1 MSAIRPV
8 DTLRTELGAVVL
20 KVEEFRGEWTVSV
33 KTDAI
38 RDVLAW
44 CKRAGFEMLD
54 DLFGVDH
61 FGDEERFEVVYL
73 LLSLTHGYLRLK
85 VRVPEANP
93 VVPSVVP
100 VYGGAN
106 WHEREAFDMYGIRFT
121 DHPDLRRILMWEGY
135 PFYPLR
141 KDFPVSGLDASLPVE
156 ADASAGSVDKAP
168 MAGGPFYGGIGTAAS
183 MVTKDGRPST
193 IGREPRQYD
202 TGAEQLVK
210 LRNPVR
216 KEAV

>member
-38 RDVLAW
+38 RDVLSW

-61 FGDEERFEVVYL
+61 FGEDERFEVVYL
-73 LLSLTHGYLRLK
+73 LLSLTHGYLRIK
-85 VRVPEANP
+85 VRVSEANP
-93 VVPSVVP
+93 VVPSVVS
-100 VYGGAN
+100 VYSGAN
-106 WHEREAFDMYGIRFT
+106 WHERETFDMYGIRFA
-121 DHPDLRRILMWEGY
+121 DHPDLKRILMWPGY

-141 KDFPVSGLDASLPVE
+141 KDFPVSGLGAALPVE
-156 ADASAGSVDKAP
+156 ADASAGAVEKAP
-168 MAGGPFYGGIGTAAS
+168 MAGGPFYGGIATSAS
-183 MVTKDGRPST
+183 MLNKDGRPST

-210 LRNPVR
+210 LRNPTR

>member
-1 MSAIRPV
+1 MSAISPV
-8 DTLRTELGAVVL
+8 ETLKTELGAVVL

-44 CKRAGFEMLD
+44 CKRAGFEMLND
-54 DLFGVDH
+54 MFGVDH
-61 FGDEERFEVVYL
+61 YGDEERFEVVYV
-73 LLSLTHGYLRLK
+73 LLSLTQGYLRIK
-85 VRVPEANP
+85 VRVPESNP
-93 VVPSVVP
+93 VVPSVVS
-100 VYGGAN
+100 VYSGAN
-106 WHEREAFDMYGIRFT
+106 WHEREAYDMFGLRFEG
-121 DHPDLRRILMWEGY
+121 HPDLKRILMWEGY
-135 PFYPLR
+135 PYFPLR
-141 KDFPVSGLDASLPVE
+141 KDFPVSGLNADLPVE
-156 ADASAGSVDKAP
+156 ADASAGMAEKAP
-168 MAGGPFYGGIGTAAS
+168 MAGGPFYGGIATSAS
-183 MVTKDGRPST
+183 MVNKDGRPST

>member
-1 MSAIRPV
+1 MSAISPV
-8 DTLRTELGAVVL
+8 ETLRTELGAVVL
-20 KVEEFRGEWTVSV
+20 SVEQFRGEWTVSV

-44 CKRAGFEMLD
+44 CKRAGFEMLND
-54 DLFGVDH
+54 MFGVDH
-61 FGDEERFEVVYL
+61 YGDELRFEVVYI
-73 LLSLTHGYLRLK
+73 LLSLTHGYLRIK
-85 VRVPEANP
+85 VRAPEANP
-93 VVPSVVP
+93 VVPSVVG
-100 VYGGAN
+100 VYSGAN
-106 WHEREAFDMYGIRFT
+106 WHEREAFDMYGIRFEG
-121 DHPDLRRILMWEGY
+121 HPDLKRILMWPGY

-141 KDFPVSGLDASLPVE
+141 KDFPVSGLDAALPVE
-156 ADASAGSVDKAP
+156 ADASAGAAEKAP
-168 MAGGPFYGGIGTAAS
+168 MAGGPFYGGIATAAS
-183 MVTKDGRPST
+183 MVSKDGRPST

>member
-1 MSAIRPV
+1 MSAISPV
-8 DTLRTELGAVVL
+8 DTLKTELGAVVL

-33 KTDAI
+33 KAEAI
-38 RDVLAW
+38 REVCAW
-44 CKRAGFEMLD
+44 CKRAGFDMLND
-54 DLFGVDH
+54 MFGVDH
-61 FGDEERFEVVYL
+61 YGEEPRFEVVYV

-85 VRVPEANP
+85 VRVPESNP
-93 VVPSVVP
+93 VLPSVVP

-106 WHEREAFDMYGIRFT
+106 WHEREAYDMYGLKFT
-121 DHPDLRRILMWEGY
+121 DHPDLKRILMWPGY

-141 KDFPVSGLDASLPVE
+141 KDFPVSGLDAALPVE
-156 ADASAGSVDKAP
+156 ADASAGAVVKAP
-168 MAGGPFYGGIGTAAS
+168 MAGGPFYGGIATSAS
-183 MVTKDGRPST
+183 MVSKDGRPST